1 MKAFPFTKVVATLG
15 PSSSSPV
22 RLRSL
27 LKAGMDGVRLNFSH
41 LSYGDSR
48 ALIETVR
55 RLSQELNIPLPI
67 MQDLR
72 GPKLRVGLLPSPLKL
87 TRQQDVVI
95 LCDPEG
101 EVPPCPVQI
110 PSDFSDL
117 PIYTKSGDRLLL
129 DDGKIELKVTGRERG
144 WVRARV
150 VVGGTLLS
158 NKGINLPNT
167 VITSLPP
174 ITEKDREDLRFGAE
188 NGVDQIALSF
198 VQSAQDVLL
207 LRRELASLGSKAA
220 VFAKIEKPLA
230 VKNLEAILPVTDGII
245 IARGDLGV
253 ETRAEELFLLQ
264 KGILQRAHRMGKS
277 VVLATQLL
285 ESMMALPTPTRAEVS
300 DISAAILDG
309 VDILLLSG
317 ETAVGPYP
325 AQAVQTLKKVASQ
338 VERSPYV
345 QPSPGV
351 SVTREREIMN
361 SVVHSAVV
369 AAESLK
375 ARWIV
380 VFSLSGAT
388 ALLLSKYRPPCP
400 LMAFSPD
407 PLVLN
412 NMALYRG
419 TFPHPLA
426 FDADTDSLVERAV
439 EILRQE
445 KRVSTGDR
453 IVVVGGVIPA
463 IGATNLMRIIVI

>member
-72 GPKLRVGLLPSPLKL
+72 GPKLRVGLLPSPLRL
-87 TRQQDVVI
+87 TRQQEVVI

-174 ITEKDREDLRFGAE
+174 LT
-188 NGVDQIALSF
+188 
-198 VQSAQDVLL
+198 
-207 LRRELASLGSKAA
+207 
-220 VFAKIEKPLA
+220 
-230 VKNLEAILPVTDGII
+230 
-245 IARGDLGV
+245 
-253 ETRAEELFLLQ
+253 
-264 KGILQRAHRMGKS
+264 
-277 VVLATQLL
+277 
-285 ESMMALPTPTRAEVS
+285 
-300 DISAAILDG
+300 
-309 VDILLLSG
+309 
-317 ETAVGPYP
+317 
-325 AQAVQTLKKVASQ
+325 
-338 VERSPYV
+338 
-345 QPSPGV
+345 
-351 SVTREREIMN
+351 
-361 SVVHSAVV
+361 
-369 AAESLK
+369 
-375 ARWIV
+375 
-380 VFSLSGAT
+380 
-388 ALLLSKYRPPCP
+388 
-400 LMAFSPD
+400 
-407 PLVLN
+407 
-412 NMALYRG
+412 
-419 TFPHPLA
+419 
-426 FDADTDSLVERAV
+426 
-439 EILRQE
+439 
-445 KRVSTGDR
+445 
-453 IVVVGGVIPA
+453 
-463 IGATNLMRIIVI
+463 